1 MLPPVGTRGRPLRDL
16 LLSPALGESQSCVR
30 GVVWKE
36 RVEGGVDAIEVR
48 GLDTERS
55 CRAERRPKDTVS
67 MVGGASASADEE
79 ALLQQVRVVK
89 EERRDCEVGANIF
102 FAAAIVWPRRR

>member
-16 LLSPALGESQSCVR
+16 LLSPALGESQSSVR

-36 RVEGGVDAIEVR
+36 RVEGDADATEGR
-48 GLDTERS
+48 ELDKERS
-55 CRAERRPKDTVS
+55 CRADRRPRSTVS
-67 MVGGASASADEE
+67 MVGGASALADGE
-79 ALLQQVRVVK
+79 ALLQQVRVVN

-102 FAAAIVWPRRR
+102 FAAAIAWPQRR